1 MKQNLR
7 NRVHQSKLQYMAVCL
22 VVALL
27 LLPSMLFSQDVL
39 VREKGKLCIYFL
51 DLEVDEFAT
60 DKSGDATILISPE
73 GEVML
78 IDSGHPQCSG
88 QVIEAL
94 KKLEVEH
101 IDYFVASHPH
111 IDHIGSFPQIA
122 EAFPIAMVYRSPL
135 EYSTSQYYDFEQT
148 IVDRNLDSGILVE
161 GDSFF
166 FGKDVEVKI
175 YNPSVPIIYPANYPA
190 NSTQFVN
197 NQSIAMRLTYGSS
210 SAWFSGDIYMVQE
223 RELTTKYGVEL
234 QSDVAKANH
243 HGGNTSNSL
252 RWIKTLQP
260 KIVVAMHDKI
270 DSMTV
275 YNTYK
280 KYGSEYHLTHM
291 NGTVR
296 VVMDAK
302 KNYTVTDTKQSWMN

>member
-1 MKQNLR
+1 MKQMPL
-7 NRVHQSKLQYMAVCL
+7 NRMHSKQVLLLAIL
-22 VVALL
+22 FAIALL
-27 LLPSMLFSQDVL
+27 LIPNLLFAQDVL

-51 DLEVDEFAT
+51 DLAVDETAT
-60 DKSGDATILISPE
+60 DKSGDATILIAPE

-78 IDSGHPQCSG
+78 IDCGHPQCG
-88 QVIEAL
+88 IQVIEAL
-94 KKLEVEH
+94 RKLNVDH

-122 EAFPIAMVYRSPL
+122 QAFPITKVYRSPL
-135 EYSTSQYYDFEQT
+135 QYNSNQFGSFIQT
-148 IVDRNLDSGILVE
+148 IDERGLAVEILSE

-166 FGKDVEVKI
+166 FGKDIEVKI
-175 YNPSVPIIYPANYPA
+175 YNPGEIISYPENYPA

-197 NQSIAMRLTYGSS
+197 NQSLAMRLAYGTS
-210 SAWFSGDIYMVQE
+210 SAWFGGDLYMVQE
-223 RELTTKYGVEL
+223 RELTTKYGQEL

-243 HGGNTSNSL
+243 HGGDTSNSL

-260 KIVVAMHDKI
+260 KIVVAMHDTL

-275 YNTYK
+275 YSNYK

-291 NGTVR
+291 DGAVR
-296 VVMDAK
+296 VVMDDR
-302 KNYTVTDTKQSWMN
+302 KNYTVTDTKDSWMN